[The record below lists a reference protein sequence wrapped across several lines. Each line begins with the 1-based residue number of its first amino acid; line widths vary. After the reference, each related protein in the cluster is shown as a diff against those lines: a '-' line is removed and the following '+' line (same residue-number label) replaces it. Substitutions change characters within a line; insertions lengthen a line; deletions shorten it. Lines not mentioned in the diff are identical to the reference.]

1 MSGIKDVAGDY
12 LSVTKA
18 QKTKTVMSIYKAV
31 ICAMMVSITCGQG
44 SQHRRAGLVLDRS
57 LLDMFDAFKAANHNK
72 NGKMRDVYKE
82 DSEEEND
89 HTHNANEYSMYHDG
103 EGGHHHDDDGHNH
116 QTFREHSHHNHPDGA
131 NHFHDGPGG
140 HHHDDDGHNHKRHK
154 EAKTEAEEAKVENED
169 LRQFTLIISKLL
181 FQLSQM

>member
-1 MSGIKDVAGDY
+1 MIGIKDVAGDY
-12 LSVTKA
+12 LSVTKV

-44 SQHRRAGLVLDRS
+44 SIHRRAGLVLDRS

-72 NGKMRDVYKE
+72 NEKMRDAYKE
-82 DSEEEND
+82 DSEND
-89 HTHNANEYSMYHDG
+89 HTHNAKEYSMYHDG